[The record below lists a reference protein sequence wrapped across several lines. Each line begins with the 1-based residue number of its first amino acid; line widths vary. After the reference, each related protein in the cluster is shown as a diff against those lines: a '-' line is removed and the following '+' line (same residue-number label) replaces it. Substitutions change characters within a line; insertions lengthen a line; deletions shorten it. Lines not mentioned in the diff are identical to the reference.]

1 MPRFL
6 FILSSHEDLG
16 NSGMKTGSWLEEL
29 AAPYWRYVDAGFEVE
44 TASPKG
50 GIAPLDPMSLEDSW
64 ISEAGRRFLKDET
77 ARNII
82 AKTIRLEDADPE
94 RYDGIYL
101 VGGTATTWD
110 FPHDPHIKRLAE
122 AFFSASKVI
131 SGICHGVVGLSQA
144 VDQHGEP
151 IIKNRKITAISN
163 AEDML
168 MGVDKIVPVLP
179 EELLRKQRA
188 LYSAGPPMS
197 EHVVCDAP
205 FFTAQNPA
213 SAGLLAT
220 KIIEHLRIA

>member
-29 AAPYWRYVDAGFEVE
+29 AAPYWRYLDVGFEVE
-44 TASPKG
+44 MASPKG
-50 GIAPLDPMSLEDSW
+50 GAVPLDPMSLEDSW
-64 ISEAGRRFLKDET
+64 VSEAGRRFMSDEA
-77 ARNII
+77 ARKAI
-82 AKTIRLEDADPE
+82 ANTNRLEDVDPD

-110 FPHDPHIKRLAE
+110 FPHNSDIKRIAE
-122 AFFSASKVI
+122 ACFTTSKVI

-144 VDQHGEP
+144 IDQHGAP

-188 LYSAGPPMS
+188 LYSAGPPLS
-197 EHVVCDAP
+197 EYVVCDAP

-213 SAGLLAT
+213 SANLLAT
-220 KIIEHLRIA
+220 KIIEHLQS